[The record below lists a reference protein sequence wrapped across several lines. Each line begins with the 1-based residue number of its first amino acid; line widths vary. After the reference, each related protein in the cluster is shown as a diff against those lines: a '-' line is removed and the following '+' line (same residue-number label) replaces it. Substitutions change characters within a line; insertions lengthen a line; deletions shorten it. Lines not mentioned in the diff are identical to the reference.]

1 MMYPIDASATKKHFK
16 LTAEQIEIIK
26 RLDHI
31 FVTPSVL
38 TCL

>member
-1 MMYPIDASATKKHFK
+1 MPVQQKKFFK

-31 FVTPSVL
+31 FVPPSVL